1 MYVALLGLYCCS
13 GTHVPALIRGKPVL
27 LAVIVVL
34 VLEFLFRATGN
45 PLLFYALYPGNFVS
59 LLITGGHGGTRAE
72 EAIALVVGI
81 LINVAAYVVVV
92 IAKNKVFDFLD
103 WNGGLPKGF

>member
-1 MYVALLGLYCCS
+1 VA
-13 GTHVPALIRGKPVL
+13 TLIRGKPVL

-34 VLEFLFRATGN
+34 ALEFLFRATGN

-81 LINVAAYVVVV
+81 LINIATYTVVV
-92 IAKNKVFDFLD
+92 IARNKLMDFLG